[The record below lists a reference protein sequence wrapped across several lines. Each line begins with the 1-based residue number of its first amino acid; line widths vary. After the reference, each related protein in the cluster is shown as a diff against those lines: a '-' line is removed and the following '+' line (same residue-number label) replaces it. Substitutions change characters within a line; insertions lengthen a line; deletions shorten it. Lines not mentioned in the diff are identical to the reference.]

1 MADIPINNVARR
13 VQYTGNTG
21 TGPFSFNFNI
31 LTNSD
36 LVVYKGTTQLTLT
49 TDYTVATNAN
59 GTGSI
64 TLVSALVAS
73 DVLTLIGARN
83 LERTTDFVT
92 AGDLLASSLN
102 EQLDSLVIMAQQLD
116 EKMDRAMK
124 VNVGD
129 VIDSLELP
137 LKADRLGQVL
147 AFNEVTG
154 NPETKSLTGLG
165 TITIPVP
172 VLQGGTNSTTAEG
185 ARTNLGTTEEAEDLS
200 LALT

>member
-1 MADIPINNVARR
+1 M
-13 VQYTGNTG
+13 T
-21 TGPFSFNFNI
+21 
-31 LTNSD
+31 
-36 LVVYKGTTQLTLT
+36 
-49 TDYTVATNAN
+49 
-59 GTGSI
+59 
-64 TLVSALVAS
+64 S

-116 EKMDRAMK
+116 EKMDRALK
-124 VNVGD
+124 VNIGD

-137 LKADRLGQVL
+137 LKADRLGGVL

-172 VLQGGTNSTTAEG
+172 VLQGGTNATTAEA
-185 ARTNLGTTEEAEDLS
+185 ARTNLGTTEELKF
-200 LALT
+200 